1 MDGACSD
8 PSLCDSSGTIN
19 SEILSFAIVLTLA
32 LAMAGDRWRGG
43 PLKSNFGGAPVCA
56 AEDIKAS
63 PPDVIAAFA
72 VLVEVE
78 LNEETT
84 SKVENGFSLY
94 RNATRESRQI

>member
-1 MDGACSD
+1 M
-8 PSLCDSSGTIN
+8 
-19 SEILSFAIVLTLA
+19 
-32 LAMAGDRWRGG
+32 
-43 PLKSNFGGAPVCA
+43 CA